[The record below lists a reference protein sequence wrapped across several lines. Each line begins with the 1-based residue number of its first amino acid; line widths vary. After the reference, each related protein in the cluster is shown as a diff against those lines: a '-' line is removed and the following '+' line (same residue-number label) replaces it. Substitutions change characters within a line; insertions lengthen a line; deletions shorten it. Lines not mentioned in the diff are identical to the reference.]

1 MFSANGH
8 SPHQKGGQ
16 GNNLE
21 KSLNIF
27 QEHIILSIVH
37 IIFKKYY
44 LSISIKVLS
53 KIYNGL
59 KKCKPEQ

>member
-1 MFSANGH
+1 MAIRLTKKEG
-8 SPHQKGGQ
+8 KEII
-16 GNNLE
+16 LK